1 MRIVAFTGYRPDKL
15 PFVEDKKDEQYL
27 KFRERLLQVINRLVE
42 RGYTEFISGVALGFD
57 TWAAEDIIALKKEN
71 KDIHLECAIP
81 FPAQAERWDFFDRL
95 RYKKILR
102 KADTSTTLCE
112 QYQSNA
118 YFIRNEYMVDKAD
131 VVVCCY
137 DGQSGGTAKT
147 VAYAKKKDK
156 IIIQIDPNNA
166 RVSIISRRNFES

>member
-1 MRIVAFTGYRPDKL
+1 MGTVAFTGYRPEKL
-15 PFVEDKKDEQYL
+15 PFSENKKDEQYT

-42 RGYTEFISGVALGFD
+42 RGYTDFISGVAMGFD
-57 TWAAEDIIALKKEN
+57 TWAAEDVISLKKEN

-81 FPAQAERWDFFDRL
+81 FPNQADRWELLDRM
-95 RYKKILR
+95 RYKKILI
-102 KADTSTTLCE
+102 KSDVNTTLCE
-112 QYQSNA
+112 HYQNNA

-131 VVVCCY
+131 VVVCCF

-156 IIIQIDPNNA
+156 IIIQINPQTS
-166 RVSIISRRNFES
+166 VVTIISRRNFD

>member
-1 MRIVAFTGYRPDKL
+1 MNTVAFTGYRPDKL
-15 PFVEDKKDEQYL
+15 PFVEDKKDELYL
-27 KFRERLLQVINRLVE
+27 KFRERLLQVINRLIE
-42 RGYTEFISGVALGFD
+42 RGYTDFISGVALGFD

-81 FPAQAERWDFFDRL
+81 FPKQAERWDFFDRL
-95 RYKKILR
+95 RYKKILK
-102 KADTSTTLCE
+102 KADISTTLCE
-112 QYQSNA
+112 QYQRNA

-147 VAYAKKKDK
+147 VAYAKKRTKSSYK
-156 IIIQIDPNNA
+156 LIPTTQ
-166 RVSIISRRNFES
+166 E

>member
-1 MRIVAFTGYRPDKL
+1 MNTVAFTGYRPDKL
-15 PFVEDKKDEQYL
+15 PFVEDKKDELYL
-27 KFRERLLQVINRLVE
+27 KFRERLLQVINRLIE
-42 RGYTEFISGVALGFD
+42 RGYTDFISGVALGFD

-81 FPAQAERWDFFDRL
+81 FPKQAERWEFFDRL

-102 KADTSTTLCE
+102 KADISTTLCE

-118 YFIRNEYMVDKAD
+118 YFIRNEYMVDKSD
-131 VVVCCY
+131 VIVCCF

-156 IIIQIDPNNA
+156 IIIQIDPNNLK
-166 RVSIISRRNFES
+166 VSIISRRTFES

>member
-1 MRIVAFTGYRPDKL
+1 MNTVAFTGYRPDKL

-42 RGYTEFISGVALGFD
+42 RGYTDFISGVALGFD

-81 FPAQAERWDFFDRL
+81 FPKQAERWEFFDRL

-102 KADTSTTLCE
+102 KADISTTLCE

-118 YFIRNEYMVDKAD
+118 YFIRNEYMVDKAQ
-131 VVVCCY
+131 VVVALVNHNW
-137 DGQSGGTAKT
+137 GGAAKT
-147 VAYAKKKDK
+147 LEYAKRKKK
-156 IIIQIDPNNA
+156 VIIEIK
-166 RVSIISRRNFES
+166 